1 MIFQSF
7 KKAALFMNKPDHT
20 RTENRIVP
28 RHHAVALLLLILLIF
43 TVYSNTFD
51 AGWHLDDNT
60 NIINREAIHLSSLDW
75 SSLNKTFIA
84 DSGDKLY
91 RPVVCFTL
99 ALNWYLGQDKTI
111 GYHWVNLMVHC
122 IAACF
127 LYLVLYHV
135 MLIPASIR
143 PPNNDIQ
150 FVALLGAALW
160 AINPMQIQAVTYIV
174 QRMASMTGMFYI
186 MALYFYLRFRSAS
199 RLKNRLIFLVAC
211 TAAALLAVGSKQ
223 NAWTLPAA
231 LFLAEVLM
239 VRGSRKIGPKA
250 IFFFG
255 VSVATALLVAVF
267 FLNLELKQLL
277 TKGYEARAFSLTER
291 LLTEPRIL
299 TFHLSQLFYPT
310 PDRFSIAHDFP
321 LSTSLLSPISTGL
334 SILFLVSLLIAGLFL
349 TRKHPL
355 AAFAIFFFFLNHLI
369 ESTIIPLELVFE
381 HRNYLPSMFLFAP
394 LALFLYRALDRW
406 HRKTVVHVSLC
417 VLVTGLVITIGH
429 ATYLRN
435 ADWKTETSLWTAAVE
450 KAPGIWRPWHSL
462 GHDYAMRNRPREAIA
477 LFRTALEKKA
487 TVNKNDKYLTHY
499 SLGNQYHLLKDYP
512 RALYQYEQT
521 ALVNKNFAGVLNN
534 KAAVMV
540 DLGRI
545 TEARQLFFLAAL
557 NDYSGRPKA
566 LSNLGY
572 LMLKDN
578 LIQEALA
585 YLEAAHAETPRD
597 TLTLTRLG
605 YAYTQN
611 GQLGKAL
618 LLFRK
623 ANAIEPFNLI
633 TQLYLADVYEQAGMH
648 GRKEKAMLA
657 FIDAITVN
665 DLDKLLCEKADADQK
680 YHSILLD
687 GSRFLRLMSVALP
700 HKHGFTT
707 WARE

>member
-1 MIFQSF
+1 
-7 KKAALFMNKPDHT
+7 MNKPDHT
-20 RTENRIVP
+20 GTENLIAP

-60 NIINREAIHLSSLDW
+60 NILDREAIHLSSLDW
-75 SSLNKTFIA
+75 NSLKKTFIA
-84 DSGDKLY
+84 DNGNQLY
-91 RPVVCFTL
+91 RPVVCLTL
-99 ALNWYLGQDKTI
+99 ALNWYLGQDKTV
-111 GYHWVNLMVHC
+111 GYHWVNLLVHC

-127 LYLVLYHV
+127 LYLVLYHT
-135 MLIPASIR
+135 LSLPGSRRPAGV
-143 PPNNDIQ
+143 DVQ
-150 FVALLGAALW
+150 FVALLGASLW

-174 QRMASMTGMFYI
+174 QRMTSMAGMFYI
-186 MALYFYLRFRSAS
+186 MSLYFYLRFRSVSQPKS
-199 RLKNRLIFLVAC
+199 RLFFLFAC

-223 NAWTLPAA
+223 NAWTLPVTF
-231 LFLAEVLM
+231 FLAEVLM
-239 VRGSRKIGPKA
+239 VRDSREIGTKT

-255 VSVATALLVAVF
+255 VGATAVLLVAVLA
-267 FLNLELKQLL
+267 LNLELKQLL
-277 TKGYEARAFSLTER
+277 VEGYEARSFSLTER

-299 TFHLSQLFYPT
+299 TYYLSQLFYPI
-310 PDRFSIAHDFP
+310 PGRFSIAHDFP
-321 LSTSLLSPISTGL
+321 LSTSLLSPVSTGL
-334 SILFLVSLLIAGLFL
+334 SILFLVSLLITGLFL

-394 LALFLYRALDRW
+394 LALFLIRALDRW
-406 HRKTVVHVSLC
+406 HGKTVVHVSLC

-477 LFRTALEKKA
+477 LFRTALEKRA

-512 RALYQYEQT
+512 RALYQYERT
-521 ALVNKNFAGVLNN
+521 ALVNENFAGALNN

-545 TEARQLFFLAAL
+545 SEAKRLFYLSAL
-557 NDYSGRPKA
+557 NNPAGRSMA

-578 LIQEALA
+578 RIQEALA

-618 LLFRK
+618 LSFRK
-623 ANAIEPFNLI
+623 ANAIEPFDLI

-648 GRKEKAMLA
+648 GRKEKAMMA
-657 FIDAITVN
+657 FIDAITVS
-665 DLDKLLCEKADADQK
+665 DLDKLLCEKADEDRK

-687 GSRFLRLMSVALP
+687 GSRLLKLMSVALP
-700 HKHGFTT
+700 HKSGFTT
-707 WARE
+707 WARELPGFSAADNH